1 MFRGVSVLTVTL
13 ENTKEWLKIES
24 DDEDTLIQSFITA
37 AEDIVEGIL
46 RFPLSE
52 YGGDIP
58 EPVKHAIYF
67 TVSRFYE
74 ERNELD
80 MKSLVEVLKAL
91 LFSQRKVD
99 W

>member
-1 MFRGVSVLTVTL
+1 MVVTL
-13 ENTKEWLKIES
+13 ENTKEWLRVESNDEDALIES
-24 DDEDTLIQSFITA
+24 FIVA

-46 RFPLSE
+46 RFPLS
-52 YGGDIP
+52 DFVDAVP

-67 TVSRFYE
+67 TASKLYE

-80 MKSLVEVLKAL
+80 TESLNDVLKAL
-91 LFSQRKVD
+91 LFSYREVA